1 MKNQVIEVL
10 NLEHGQKVIKY
21 WKSKGVKNASAF
33 LGTYTKEAG
42 ESHRYYGIINNHF
55 SNYSENTVRQYNAE
69 IITLLTFPRKMLV
82 WDYHEKNAIEKI
94 VIRDLGV
101 KVKNRYIAVN
111 TFNVEDYEEGN
122 KFSVTT
128 WNYAKELSKINSKKQ
143 ELLNKADEL
152 IQNAKELKEQ
162 AEEL

>member
-1 MKNQVIEVL
+1 
-10 NLEHGQKVIKY
+10 
-21 WKSKGVKNASAF
+21 
-33 LGTYTKEAG
+33 
-42 ESHRYYGIINNHF
+42 
-55 SNYSENTVRQYNAE
+55 
-69 IITLLTFPRKMLV
+69 MLV
-82 WDYHEKNAIEKI
+82 WDNHEKNAIEKI